1 MFKMKKILIIIMLV
15 ICLFLSSCNKKTTVV
30 NNVINQTV
38 DIEDTVKIETLEDA
52 ICNTVLNVEQSVVG
66 IKAYNDNTLLK
77 TESFGS
83 GVIISKNDNK
93 YYIITNRH
101 VILKQG
107 KVYNN
112 IKIYL
117 GNLDL
122 YIDGKVL
129 TYDEK
134 VDLAVVEVETDIL
147 LKPCILGNITDLK
160 KGKFCIAVGSPY
172 ELEVYYN
179 TITVGN
185 ISSIKRVINESNYF
199 YKEISNEYIQ
209 TTATINE
216 GCSGGGLFNLK
227 GELIGINTWKLVDS
241 STNIDGMN
249 FAVGVDKIQ
258 ELFSQYLH

>member
-1 MFKMKKILIIIMLV
+1 MKAISGIENAPVFCPVVAPFYSGMEVTVPIFKSMLKDGTTLDDIKNIYKAPIYRIIDKDLI
-15 ICLFLSSCNKKTTVV
+15 N
-30 NNVINQTV
+30 
-38 DIEDTVKIETLEDA
+38 
-52 ICNTVLNVEQSVVG
+52 
-66 IKAYNDNTLLK
+66 LK
-77 TESFGS
+77 
-83 GVIISKNDNK
+83 
-93 YYIITNRH
+93 
-101 VILKQG
+101 
-107 KVYNN
+107 YNN

-134 VDLAVVEVETDIL
+134 VDLALIEVETSVL
-147 LKPCILGNITDLK
+147 LKPCELGSDSEIK

-172 ELEVYYN
+172 DLEVYYN
-179 TITVGN
+179 TVTVGN
-185 ISSIKRVINESNYF
+185 ISSTKRVINESNYF

-249 FAVGVDKIQ
+249 FAVSVDKIK
-258 ELFSQYLH
+258 ELFSHYLH

>member
-1 MFKMKKILIIIMLV
+1 MKKILFIFILV
-15 ICLFLSSCNKKTTVV
+15 IYLFISSCNKKTTVV

-38 DIEDTVKIETLEDA
+38 DVEDVIKIETLEDA

-83 GVIISKNDNK
+83 GVFISKNDNK
-93 YYIITNRH
+93 YYIVTNRH

-134 VDLAVVEVETDIL
+134 VDLALIEVETSVL
-147 LKPCILGNITDLK
+147 LKPCELGSDSEIK

-172 ELEVYYN
+172 DLEIYYN
-179 TITVGN
+179 TVTVGN
-185 ISSIKRVINESNYF
+185 ISSTKRAINESNYF

-209 TTATINE
+209 TTSAINE

-241 STNIDGMN
+241 STNIEGMN
-249 FAVGVDKIQ
+249 FAVSVDKIK
-258 ELFSQYLH
+258 ELFSHYLH

>member
-1 MFKMKKILIIIMLV
+1 MKKVFIIFIIV
-15 ICLFLSSCNKKTTVV
+15 ICLLISSCNKKTTVV

-93 YYIITNRH
+93 YYIVTNRH

-134 VDLAVVEVETDIL
+134 VDLALVEVETEVL
-147 LKPCILGNITDLK
+147 LKPCKLGEIDTLK
-160 KGKFCIAVGSPY
+160 KGKFAIAVGSPY
-172 ELEVYYN
+172 ELEAYYN
-179 TITVGN
+179 TVTVGN
-185 ISSIKRVINESNYF
+185 ISGINRVINESNYF
-199 YKEISNEYIQ
+199 YKDILNEYIQ

-216 GCSGGGLFNLK
+216 GCSGGGLFNLN

-241 STNIDGMN
+241 STNIDAMN
-249 FAVGVDKIQ
+249 FAVGVDKIK
-258 ELFSQYLH
+258 ELFSSYLQ

>member
-1 MFKMKKILIIIMLV
+1 MYIR
-15 ICLFLSSCNKKTTVV
+15 
-30 NNVINQTV
+30 
-38 DIEDTVKIETLEDA
+38 
-52 ICNTVLNVEQSVVG
+52 
-66 IKAYNDNTLLK
+66 
-77 TESFGS
+77 
-83 GVIISKNDNK
+83 K
-93 YYIITNRH
+93 YI
-101 VILKQG
+101 
-107 KVYNN
+107 
-112 IKIYL
+112 
-117 GNLDL
+117 
-122 YIDGKVL
+122 
-129 TYDEK
+129 
-134 VDLAVVEVETDIL
+134 
-147 LKPCILGNITDLK
+147 
-160 KGKFCIAVGSPY
+160 CIAVGSPY